1 VNCLLLVIVNHLG
14 HWSVMKKA
22 KANDFFAP
30 PEPEK
35 YNWQNRVVLIT
46 EDEEV
51 NFYYLKT
58 IFKKTDAR
66 IIRARNGKEAVEIIE
81 THKGDIDL
89 VLMDLNM
96 PVMDGYEAMRII
108 KTRHPGIPI
117 IAQTAY
123 TLTEDRRKCMK
134 AGFNDYIS
142 KPINRLALFRLVNE
156 NLS

>member
-1 VNCLLLVIVNHLG
+1 
-14 HWSVMKKA
+14 MKKSGTNQYVSEIEYDHYQWA
-22 KANDFFAP
+22 
-30 PEPEK
+30 
-35 YNWQNRVVLIT
+35 NRVVLIT

-51 NFYYLKT
+51 NFFLLKA
-58 IFKKTDAR
+58 IFKRTEAK
-66 IIRARNGKEAVEIIE
+66 IIRARNGKEAVDIIE
-81 THKGDIDL
+81 QFKGDIDL

-108 KTRHPGIPI
+108 KSEYPGIPV

-123 TLTEDRRKCMK
+123 TLTEDRTKCMK

>member
-1 VNCLLLVIVNHLG
+1 MEYMSQGQLI
-14 HWSVMKKA
+14 A
-22 KANDFFAP
+22 KPD
-30 PEPEK
+30 
-35 YNWQNRVVLIT
+35 YNNYRWENRVVLIT

-58 IFKKTDAR
+58 IFKKTEAK
-66 IIRARNGKEAVEIIE
+66 IIRAKNGKEAVDLIRD
-81 THKGDIDL
+81 HGGGIDL

-96 PVMDGYEAMRII
+96 PVMDGYEAMKII
-108 KTRHPGIPI
+108 KSQHPEIPI

-123 TLTEDRRKCMK
+123 TLSEDRNKCLR

-142 KPINRLALFRLVNE
+142 KPINRVALFRLVKE